1 MKIKTFWTGGFEDD
15 NFDSIVNK
23 FIEDKNVV
31 QISTGDTIL
40 PFDEYSHTLTVIY
53 EEAQHDT
60 RTD

>member
-1 MKIKTFWTGGFEDD
+1 MKIKTFWTNCTEDAD
-15 NFDSIVNK
+15 FDSIVNE
-23 FIEDKNVV
+23 FIEGKKVV

-40 PFDEYSHTLTVIY
+40 PFDDHSHTLTVLY